1 MSDRGPLFQNSSST
15 VPDLETEHSTPFKEI
30 AFSSGLTL
38 IFGSFT
44 YLITLG
50 ARILGVSD
58 LQPLYE
64 VLLLGVAVIFFAIST
79 FTIGFGS
86 SPSLSSLWARITGS
100 RREITPSH
108 KTFTNGVK
116 YLLSGLILILFASF
130 DV

>member
-1 MSDRGPLFQNSSST
+1 MSDRGPLFQNTSST
-15 VPDLETEHSTPFKEI
+15 TPDLETEHSSSVKEI
-30 AFSSGLTL
+30 AFSSVLTL
-38 IFGSFT
+38 IFGSSI
-44 YLITLG
+44 YLITLSL
-50 ARILGVSD
+50 RFLGVSD
-58 LQPLYE
+58 LQSLYE
-64 VLLLGVAVIFFAIST
+64 GLLLGIAVIFFAIST

-116 YLLSGLILILFASF
+116 YLFSGLILIFFASF